1 MQNYSKRFSYEFNN
15 IARLNEFVIYIS
27 TVPGM
32 EEFFHLTINNLSNTN
47 LIAFSVISMGPSVI
61 DYFLKYLDFSCF
73 FSLKD
78 KSYLLEYEKHVIIKD
93 NNSSGVWSTTNEE
106 TPSWVLST
114 GKIIF
119 ICPGILPYDLETVRL
134 LIEFTL
140 DSITLNG

>member
-1 MQNYSKRFSYEFNN
+1 M
-15 IARLNEFVIYIS
+15 
-27 TVPGM
+27 
-32 EEFFHLTINNLSNTN
+32 
-47 LIAFSVISMGPSVI
+47 
-61 DYFLKYLDFSCF
+61 F

-78 KSYLLEYEKHVIIKD
+78 KSYLLEYEKHIIIKD
-93 NNSSGVWSTTNEE
+93 NNPSGVWSTTNEE
-106 TPSWVLST
+106 IPSWVLST